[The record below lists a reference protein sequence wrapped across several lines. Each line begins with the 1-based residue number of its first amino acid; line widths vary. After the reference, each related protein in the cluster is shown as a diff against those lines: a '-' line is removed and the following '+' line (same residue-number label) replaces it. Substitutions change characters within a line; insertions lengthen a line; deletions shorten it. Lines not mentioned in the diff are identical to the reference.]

1 MASTRRSASS
11 QADSKRGTVK
21 ASKSPCTMIRIT
33 AGSSRRITLNDG
45 ALDSGAPDSGAE
57 SVTRRPFAC
66 GDLDHRMMPSPD
78 DHFPKPDTR
87 APPSMIVSFDAPT
100 PTTVYRTV
108 SSICDV
114 LLAERGA
121 TMAQLDRTDLA
132 VAEAVELLFVGGS
145 VVSARVE
152 TGTATVAIAMNHDG
166 PNPKPGRGTEQL
178 LWAAFA
184 TIEYDEHVLRLRIE
198 IDA

>member
-1 MASTRRSASS
+1 
-11 QADSKRGTVK
+11 
-21 ASKSPCTMIRIT
+21 
-33 AGSSRRITLNDG
+33 
-45 ALDSGAPDSGAE
+45 
-57 SVTRRPFAC
+57 
-66 GDLDHRMMPSPD
+66 
-78 DHFPKPDTR
+78 
-87 APPSMIVSFDAPT
+87 MIVSFDAST

-108 SSICDV
+108 SSLCDV

-132 VAEAVELLFVGGS
+132 VAEAVELLFATGS

-152 TGTATVAIAMNHDG
+152 TGTAILAIAMHHDG
-166 PNPKPGRGTEQL
+166 PNPQPGRGTEQL
-178 LWAAFA
+178 LSAAFS